1 MQSDHPVLNSK
12 NSFKLLMS
20 QLHHPPTKSN
30 SFLLKPPKCPSLK
43 HLPSGFITATPKIS
57 TKMLAVMLDLWKKNE
72 QTDFYGRKQKKLY
85 VTLKRP

>member
-1 MQSDHPVLNSK
+1 MMQSDHPVLNST

-57 TKMLAVMLDLWKKNE
+57 TKMLAVMLDLWKKMSRPLW
-72 QTDFYGRKQKKLY
+72 QKTKKLY
-85 VTLKRP
+85 VKLKSP